1 MQTICTSLQTDN
13 HANTSSLN
21 VYRPDALPDAQP
33 AVVGPLVT
41 FNIAACWTVVEG
53 TDVDLG
59 AALESFFSTLLVRM
73 FRLMNA
79 QYALDD
85 RYVACVV
92 ASARHLSP
100 FGDVPQKLSVQLRRS
115 LVAARTFYQGLAVGR
130 HVVDRL
136 IPVSCCCSCSSGGG
150 SGCLLFIDKLSP
162 RGGGEMICPRRWQFD
177 GGVSFHRQSGHRGSK
192 NRGGSTSVRGRV
204 RSPHTSGG
212 WRWLSCRQPACL

>member
-92 ASARHLSP
+92 ASARDLSP

-136 IPVSCCCSCSSGGG
+136 IPVSCCCSCCSGGG
-150 SGCLLFIDKLSP
+150 SGCLLFIDKVSP
-162 RGGGEMICPRRWQFD
+162 WGGGRRDDMPPPMAVRRWHR
-177 GGVSFHRQSGHRGSK
+177 VSLPIRPSWIQKSRRIYIRPWAG
-192 NRGGSTSVRGRV
+192 
-204 RSPHTSGG
+204 PYTSGG